1 MGSRKGGDK
10 PKISYYHMSIHQAL
24 CHGPITSL
32 NQIWIKEKKVA
43 SGMLTANSV
52 VYLHDSELFGGEEKE
67 GGIDGVAEV
76 YLGGPEQV
84 MTNFAAARFGE
95 SSTTMPGYRGIA
107 SIFFRGYDDIEIGN
121 RPGSSSANAGRFI
134 FDLFADLASSAFDA
148 VNTFLARGGF
158 QWTANN
164 PYLPPAWAHVTVIDT
179 PFAPSLATVYHAPV
193 EPAEDIA
200 LDPPPH
206 NSNGPINQWLNPYG
220 TRDLSEI
227 ATQIDAGVVT
237 VTLGYTAEA
246 SGSGVNQQLFVRG
259 YDADGAE
266 VTWSVA
272 EGGENDQSGSGPGG
286 LFEMTRTIP
295 PGTRRLDYTIRSIYF
310 ALTTDVTVTETH
322 CTVFAKRPGIRLD
335 DASPLLGAHPNM
347 NPAHIIAE
355 CLTNVQW
362 GMGRSLSMVD
372 LDSFEYAAQ
381 TFFDENF
388 GLAMQWREQIKVEAF
403 VQEVLDHVQAT
414 MFLDPRT
421 GLYRL
426 VPIRDDYDIDT
437 LPVLDGT
444 NCYTLNRQRKGQG
457 EIINELV
464 ISYTDAQTEEKK
476 TITFHDLASISQLGQ
491 IVSETRDYY
500 GVRDPVLANRIG
512 ARDMRSASYPLFSC
526 EVVAHRDV
534 ARSVFPGGCA
544 KLTVAEDGIVNMVVR
559 IMDVDYGEPSDRSV
573 RLKVIEDV
581 FALEQTNYTTSQPS
595 LWQSPDTPPEPLPYE
610 RLIDPPLPMLIRSGV
625 SESDY
630 SDDNYPESATVVLG
644 EDPTVNVIEV
654 NIWGE
659 LVQPN
664 GDIILQI
671 IGAVPPT
678 PVATLDDPL
687 VIEPTSTLTGAFV
700 REVSRPQ
707 TPVAGNFLYIDG
719 GNADG
724 EFVMLDSYDSGT
736 DVWTIARG
744 MYDTVPH
751 AWSVGH
757 IVWFCENALDAFY
770 PGEVSDGTEITVKLL
785 PRTSGG
791 TLDESEATEIAYTP
805 SSRPYRPF
813 RPADVKIGGVGFGEA
828 AYSSSDPGGIPTDA
842 PVTWAT
848 RNRLQEDGQALRWEE
863 GTVTAEVGQTTTLE
877 FRERDSQTLVLT
889 ISGLTGTSYDLD
901 LTVPELETFRFYD
914 VTFLSERDG
923 YISLQGHTVGLSV
936 ERLGYGSDYGYDY
949 GENDGE

>member
-1 MGSRKGGDK
+1 MGSRKGGEK
-10 PKISYYHMSIHQAL
+10 PKISYYHLSLHQGL
-24 CHGPITSL
+24 CHGPIRSL
-32 NQIWIKEKKVA
+32 NQIWIKEKRVA
-43 SGMLTANSV
+43 SGMLTENSV

-84 MTNFAAARFGE
+84 MTNYAAARVGE

-107 SIFFRGYDDIEIGN
+107 SIFFRGYDDTEIGR
-121 RPGSSSANAGRFI
+121 RPGSSSANAARFI
-134 FDLFADLASSAFDA
+134 YDLFADLASSVFQAI
-148 VNTFLARGGF
+148 NPFLPRGGF

-179 PFAPSLATVYHAPV
+179 PFAPALATVYHAPV
-193 EPAEDIA
+193 DPAEDIA
-200 LDPPPH
+200 LSPPPD
-206 NSNGPINQWLNPYG
+206 NRNGPINQWLNPYG
-220 TRDLSEI
+220 TQDLSEI
-227 ATQIDAGVVT
+227 ATQVDAGAVT
-237 VTLGYTAEA
+237 VTVGYTAAA
-246 SGSGVNQQLFVRG
+246 SGGGVNQQLFVRG

-266 VTWSVA
+266 VEWSVE
-272 EGGENDQSGSGPGG
+272 EGGENDQSGSGGGG

-295 PGTRRLDYTIRSIYF
+295 PGTRRLDYTIRSLYF

-322 CTVFAKRPGIRLD
+322 CTIFAKRPGIRLD

-355 CLTNVQW
+355 SLTNVQW
-362 GMGRSLSMVD
+362 GMGRDISMLD
-372 LDSFEYAAQ
+372 LESFEYAAQ

-388 GLAMQWREQIKVEAF
+388 GLAMMWREQIKIEAF

-426 VPIRDDYDIDT
+426 VPIRDDYDIGS

-457 EIINELV
+457 EVINELV

-476 TITFHDLASISQLGQ
+476 TITFHDLASISQIGQ

-534 ARSVFPGGCA
+534 ARNVFPGGCA
-544 KLTVAEDGIVNMVVR
+544 RLTVAEDGIVDMVVR
-559 IMDVDYGEPSDRSV
+559 VMDVDYGEPGDRSV
-573 RLKVIEDV
+573 RLKVVEDV
-581 FALEQTNYTTSQPS
+581 FALEQTTYTSGQES
-595 LWQSPDTPPEPLPYE
+595 LWQSPDVAPEPLPYE
-610 RLIDPPLPMLIRSGV
+610 RLIDPPLPMLIRAGV

-630 SDDNYPESATVVLG
+630 SDENYPETATVVLG

-654 NIWGE
+654 KIWGE

-664 GDIILQI
+664 GDIILQV

-678 PVATLDDPL
+678 PVATLDDLL
-687 VIEPTSTLTGAFV
+687 VVEPTSTLTGAFV

-724 EFVMLDSYDSGT
+724 EFVMLDSYNDVS

-751 AWSVGH
+751 AWPAGH
-757 IVWFCENALDAFY
+757 IVWFCENALDSFY

-791 TLDESEATEIAYTP
+791 TLAQADATEIDYTP
-805 SSRPYRPF
+805 SDRPYRPF
-813 RPADVKIGGVGFGEA
+813 RPANCQIGTVGFGDA
-828 AYSSSDPGGIPTDA
+828 SYSSNDPGGFPADA
-842 PVTWAT
+842 PFSWAT
-848 RNRLQEDGQALRWEE
+848 RNRLQEDGQALRWED
-863 GTVTAEVGQTTTLE
+863 GTVTAEVGQTTTLR
-877 FRERDSQTLVLT
+877 FYERVSGDLALEIT
-889 ISGLTGTSYDLD
+889 GLTGNLAAVD
-901 LTVPELETFRFYD
+901 LTVSELVNFRFYD
-914 VTFLSERDG
+914 VAFVAVRDG
-923 YISLQGHTVGLSV
+923 YESLQAHRVGLSV
-936 ERLGYGSDYGYDY
+936 ERLGYGNNYGYDY
-949 GENDGE
+949 GQNDGE